1 MVILLHMVSSRT
13 SYKYILGIILL
24 MLPFLLAGQHDQG
37 LRTLQWSPIIKM
49 RVENENRDILH
60 FKNASYE
67 LNTLL
72 PIFYENLK
80 IDNNYEYEIDIYN
93 QAFQAIDISLI
104 RNVDNLDSI
113 PSTVYTESQVAT
125 FRKEKYLQVNIIP
138 LRKNLQTGQV
148 EMLTSFGIRLIPR
161 PAPLKSMQVS
171 ARQYASQS
179 VLASGD
185 WIRVK
190 VEEEGIYHLTW
201 EQLSDLGISN
211 PANVRVFGNGGG
223 VLPVMN
229 NASRHDDLVENAV
242 YFEKGGDGVFNQGDQ
257 IIFYGQGPDIWT
269 YDESKKF
276 FNRTIHDCASFSY
289 YYLTDDQGAGK
300 QMQVAALPPGQANST
315 VTQYDDIRHHELDD
329 INLLGSGQ
337 EWYGEH
343 FDIVTDQTF
352 TLDGPKIMLT
362 EEVKVRINAVA
373 RASSTTSFQV
383 SASGASI
390 GSLSISGTSL
400 GSETLPYAN
409 PDDETFSFTPTADVK
424 SITMRYNKN
433 SASAQAWLNF
443 ITMNARSSLSLKS
456 SSLIF
461 RDHRSFGAGN
471 ISEFHITDA
480 QDAMVWD
487 ITHPTNAR
495 IMNTISEGST
505 LKFTTNTDSL
515 KEFIV
520 FTGRGN
526 TPIIE
531 GADVGPM
538 SNQNLH
544 GMQGRN
550 YVIISHPDFISSAR
564 SLAAHR
570 HDHDGLDTL
579 VVTPEQ
585 IYNEFSSG
593 KPDVSAMRDFLKMLY
608 DRATTEEDMPKYV
621 LLYGDGS
628 YHNKGTDANNTNFI
642 LTYQSVNSLSPVSSF
657 VTDDFFGLLDD
668 NEGGSTGLMDIGL
681 GRFPVS
687 TQAQARDA
695 MNKTISYD
703 QLDKMGDWRNTICFI
718 GDDED
723 YNLHMR
729 QADELADYVETNYPS
744 FSIGKIYLDAY
755 TQSTTPSG
763 DRYPDVNEALI
774 QRVNKGALIINY
786 TGHGGENG
794 LAHERILTINDIVSW
809 QNKDKLPLFM
819 TATCEFSRFDD
830 YEHTSAGELVFLNP
844 DGGGIALF
852 STTRLVYA
860 GPNHAL
866 NERFY
871 EHVFDLDA
879 QNRHYRLGDVM
890 RLTKNNTSA
899 GINKRNFTLL
909 GDPALVL
916 AYPKNRIRVLT
927 VNGTDITQAIDTLK
941 ALGKVNITGMME
953 DELGNP
959 MPSFNGIIYPTV
971 YDKESA
977 IKSLSNDG
985 YPVMN
990 FKLRDRILYKGKAS
1004 VSNGH
1009 FSVQFIVPKDIS
1021 YNYDY
1026 GKLSFYAAD
1035 NMEDASGASEQVII
1049 GGSAD
1054 SIANDAEGP
1063 EIEIFMN
1070 DENFVFGGLTDAD
1083 PQLLVYV
1090 SDSNGINTIGSGIGH
1105 DITAIIDQQTNQ
1117 TIVLNDFYEADTDSY
1132 QSGKIKYPLKSLEAG
1147 QHTLKIKVWDVYNNS
1162 TEDFIEFVVN
1172 TESDLVLKH
1181 VLNYPNPFTTHTQF
1195 FFEHN
1200 QPDSDL
1206 DVLIQVFTVS
1216 GKLVKTIEQ
1225 HVTSTGYRSAPI
1237 DWDGLDDFG
1246 SRIGRGVYVYRVK
1259 VRTSLGQTAEKFE
1272 KLVILN

>member
-1 MVILLHMVSSRT
+1 
-13 SYKYILGIILL
+13 
-24 MLPFLLAGQHDQG
+24 
-37 LRTLQWSPIIKM
+37 M
-49 RVENENRDILH
+49 RVEKENRDILH
-60 FKNASYE
+60 FKNASYS

-80 IDNNYEYEIDIYN
+80 IDNNNQYEIDIYN
-93 QAFQAIDISLI
+93 QVFQAIDISLI
-104 RNVDNLDSI
+104 QNVDNLDSI
-113 PSTVYTESQVAT
+113 PSTVHAKSQVAT
-125 FRKEKYLQVNIIP
+125 LRKEKYLQVNIIP

-161 PAPLKSMQVS
+161 PAPLKSMLTS

-179 VLASGD
+179 VLSSGN
-185 WIRVK
+185 WVRVK
-190 VEEEGIYHLTW
+190 VEKHGIYHLTW

-211 PANVRVFGNGGG
+211 PASVRIFGNGGG

-229 NASRHDDLVENAV
+229 QVSRPDDLLENAV
-242 YFEKGGDGVFNQGDQ
+242 YFEKGSDGVFNQGDY
-257 IIFYGQGPDIWT
+257 ILFYGQGPDIWT
-269 YDESKKF
+269 YDGSRQF
-276 FNRTIHDCASFSY
+276 FNRRVHDYAYYSY
-289 YYLTDDQGAGK
+289 YYLTDSPGASK
-300 QMQVAALPPGQANST
+300 QMQVAALPPGPANFT
-315 VTQYDDIRHHELDD
+315 VTQYDDIRHHELED

-343 FDIVTDQTF
+343 FDIITEQTF
-352 TLDGPKIMLT
+352 PLDGPEILVS
-362 EEVKVRINAVA
+362 EQVKVRINAVA
-373 RASSTTSFQV
+373 RASSNTSFQIT
-383 SASGASI
+383 ANGGSI
-390 GSLSISGTSL
+390 GTLQMSGTSL
-400 GSETLPYAN
+400 SSETLPYAN
-409 PDDETFSFTPTADVK
+409 PDDEILTFSPTANVR
-424 SITMRYNKN
+424 SITMSYNKN
-433 SASAQAWLNF
+433 SASAQAWLNY
-443 ITMNARSSLSLKS
+443 ITMNARSALTLNSAE
-456 SSLIF
+456 LIF
-461 RDHRSFGAGN
+461 RDQRSYGPGN
-471 ISEFHITDA
+471 ISEFRIEDA
-480 QDAMVWD
+480 QGAMVWD
-487 ITHPTNAR
+487 ITNPSNAR
-495 IMNTISEGST
+495 IMNTTTEGST

-515 KEFIV
+515 KEFMV

-526 TPIIE
+526 TPILE
-531 GADVGPM
+531 GDDVGPVP
-538 SNQNLH
+538 NQNLH
-544 GMQGRN
+544 GLQGRN
-550 YVIISHPDFISSAR
+550 YVIISHPDFLSSAR

-570 HDHDGLDTL
+570 HDHDRLDTV
-579 VVTPEQ
+579 VVTPQQ

-593 KPDVSAMRDFLKMLY
+593 KPDVSALRDFLKMLY
-608 DRATTEEDMPKYV
+608 DRAVTEEDLPKYV

-628 YHNKGTDANNTNFI
+628 YHNKGTDENNTNFI
-642 LTYQSVNSLSPVSSF
+642 LTYQSTNSLSPVSSF

-668 NEGGSTGLMDIGL
+668 NEGGSTGLMDIGV

-687 TQAQARDA
+687 TSSQARDA

-718 GDDED
+718 GDDQD

-729 QADELADYVETNYPS
+729 QAEELANYVEFNYPS

-755 TQSTTPSG
+755 PQISTPSG
-763 DRYPDVNEALI
+763 TRYPDVNEALT
-774 QRVNKGALIINY
+774 QRVNKGALILNY

-809 QNKDKLPLFM
+809 QNRDKLPLFM

-871 EHVFDLDA
+871 EHVFTLDD
-879 QNRHYRLGDVM
+879 QDRHYRLGDVM

-909 GDPALVL
+909 GDPALML

-927 VNGTDITQAIDTLK
+927 VNGTDITQATDTLK
-941 ALGKVNITGMME
+941 ALGKVTITGMLE

-959 MPSFNGIIYPTV
+959 MTGFNGIIYPTV
-971 YDKESA
+971 YDKRSD
-977 IKSLSNDG
+977 IKTLSNDG
-985 YPVMN
+985 DPEMT

-1004 VSNGH
+1004 VKGGD
-1009 FSVQFIVPKDIS
+1009 FSIQFIVPKDIS

-1054 SIANDAEGP
+1054 SIADDSEGP
-1063 EIEIFMN
+1063 EIKIFMN
-1070 DENFVFGGLTDAD
+1070 DENFVYGGMTDAD

-1105 DITAIIDQQTNQ
+1105 DLTAIIDQQTNQ

-1132 QSGKIKYPLKSLEAG
+1132 QSGKVRYPLKSLEAG
-1147 QHTLKIKVWDVYNNS
+1147 QHHLKIKVWDVYNNS
-1162 TEDFIEFVVN
+1162 SEDYIEFVVN
-1172 TESDLVLKH
+1172 TESDLILDH
-1181 VLNYPNPFTTHTQF
+1181 VLNYPNPFTTFTQF

-1225 HVTSTGYRSAPI
+1225 HVSSTGYRSAPI

-1246 SRIGRGVYVYRVK
+1246 SRIGRGVYVYRLK
-1259 VRTSLGQTAEKFE
+1259 VRTSLGQIAEKYE
-1272 KLVILN
+1272 KLVILK

>member
-1 MVILLHMVSSRT
+1 M
-13 SYKYILGIILL
+13 
-24 MLPFLLAGQHDQG
+24 
-37 LRTLQWSPIIKM
+37 
-49 RVENENRDILH
+49 
-60 FKNASYE
+60 
-67 LNTLL
+67 
-72 PIFYENLK
+72 
-80 IDNNYEYEIDIYN
+80 
-93 QAFQAIDISLI
+93 
-104 RNVDNLDSI
+104 
-113 PSTVYTESQVAT
+113 
-125 FRKEKYLQVNIIP
+125 
-138 LRKNLQTGQV
+138 
-148 EMLTSFGIRLIPR
+148 
-161 PAPLKSMQVS
+161 
-171 ARQYASQS
+171 
-179 VLASGD
+179 
-185 WIRVK
+185 
-190 VEEEGIYHLTW
+190 
-201 EQLSDLGISN
+201 
-211 PANVRVFGNGGG
+211 
-223 VLPVMN
+223 LPVMN
-229 NASRHDDLVENAV
+229 QGSRPDDLLENAV
-242 YFEKGGDGVFNQGDQ
+242 FFEKGSDGVFNQGDY
-257 IIFYGQGPDIWT
+257 ILFYGQGADIWT
-269 YDESKKF
+269 YDESKTF
-276 FNRTIHDCASFSY
+276 FNRTVHDYASFSY
-289 YYLTDDQGAGK
+289 YYLTDDPGAGK
-300 QMQVAALPPGQANST
+300 QMQVAASPSGPSNYT

-343 FDIVTDQTF
+343 FDIVTEQTF
-352 TLDGPKIMLT
+352 ILDGADILLT
-362 EEVKVRINAVA
+362 EDVKVRINAVA
-373 RASSTTSFQV
+373 RASATTSFQI
-383 SASGASI
+383 SANGRSI
-390 GSLSISGTSL
+390 GSLQMAGTVLS
-400 GSETLPYAN
+400 SETLPYAN
-409 PDDETFSFTPTADVK
+409 TDDETFSFTPTADVK

-433 SASAQAWLNF
+433 LASAQAWLNF
-443 ITMNARSSLSLKS
+443 ITFNARSALSLKS
-456 SSLIF
+456 PSLIF
-461 RDHRSFGAGN
+461 RDQLSFGAGN

-487 ITHPTNAR
+487 ISNPTMAR
-495 IMNTISEGST
+495 IMNTTMEGST

-526 TPIIE
+526 TPILE
-531 GADVGPM
+531 GDDVGPVP
-538 SNQNLH
+538 NQNLH
-544 GMQGRN
+544 G
-550 YVIISHPDFISSAR
+550 
-564 SLAAHR
+564 L
-570 HDHDGLDTL
+570 
-579 VVTPEQ
+579 
-585 IYNEFSSG
+585 SSG
-593 KPDVSAMRDFLKMLY
+593 KPDVAAIRDFLKMLY
-608 DRATTEEDMPKYV
+608 DRAATEEDMPKYV

-642 LTYQSVNSLSPVSSF
+642 LTYQSANSLSPVSSF

-668 NEGGSTGLMDIGL
+668 NEGGSTGLMDIGV

-703 QLDKMGDWRNTICFI
+703 QPDKMGDWRNIICFI
-718 GDDED
+718 GDDQD

-729 QADELADYVETNYPS
+729 QADELATYVEANYPS

-755 TQSTTPSG
+755 PQISTPSG
-763 DRYPDVNEALI
+763 NRYPDVNEALN

-809 QNKDKLPLFM
+809 QNRDKLPLFM

-871 EHVFDLDA
+871 QHVFTLDG

-916 AYPKNRIRVLT
+916 AYPINRIRVLT
-927 VNGTDITQAIDTLK
+927 VNGTDISQATDTLK
-941 ALGKVNITGMME
+941 ALGKVTITGMVE

-959 MPSFNGIIYPTV
+959 LPSFNGIIYPTV
-971 YDKESA
+971 YDKKSG
-977 IKSLSNDG
+977 IKTLSNDG
-985 YPVMN
+985 DPVMT
-990 FKLRDRILYKGKAS
+990 FSLRDRILYKGKAS
-1004 VSNGH
+1004 VNNGN
-1009 FSVQFIVPKDIS
+1009 FSVQFVVPKDIS

-1035 NMEDASGASEQVII
+1035 NMEDASGSSEQVII

-1054 SIANDAEGP
+1054 SIANDSEGP
-1063 EIEIFMN
+1063 EIKIFMN
-1070 DENFVFGGLTDAD
+1070 DENFVFGGMTDAN
-1083 PQLLVYV
+1083 PQLLIFV

-1105 DITAIIDQQTNQ
+1105 DLTAIIDQKTKQ

-1132 QSGKIKYPLKSLEAG
+1132 QSGKIRYPLKSLEAG
-1147 QHTLKIKVWDVYNNS
+1147 QHHLKIKVWDVYNNS
-1162 TEDFIEFVVN
+1162 SEDYIEFVVN

-1216 GKLVKTIEQ
+1216 GKLVKTLEQ
-1225 HVTSTGYRSAPI
+1225 HVSSTGYRSAPI

>member
-1 MVILLHMVSSRT
+1 MRLEN
-13 SYKYILGIILL
+13 
-24 MLPFLLAGQHDQG
+24 HD
-37 LRTLQWSPIIKM
+37 
-49 RVENENRDILH
+49 RDILH
-60 FKNASYE
+60 FKNASYS

-72 PIFYENLK
+72 PIFYESLK
-80 IDNNYEYEIDIYN
+80 IDNNYEYDIDIYN
-93 QAFQAIDISLI
+93 QVFQAIDISLI
-104 RNVDNLDSI
+104 RSVDNLDSI
-113 PSTVYTESQVAT
+113 PSTVFAESQVAT
-125 FRKEKYLQVNIIP
+125 LRKEKYLQVNIIP
-138 LRKNLQTGQV
+138 LRKNAQTGQV

-161 PAPLKSMQVS
+161 PGARKSMQVS
-171 ARQYASQS
+171 TRQYAPQS
-179 VLASGD
+179 VLASGN
-185 WIRVK
+185 WVRVK
-190 VEEEGIYHLTW
+190 VEEDGIYHLTW

-223 VLPVMN
+223 MLPIMN
-229 NASRHDDLVENAV
+229 AGSRLDDLVENPV
-242 YFEKGGDGVFNQGDQ
+242 YFEKGSDGVFNQGDY
-257 IIFYGQGPDIWT
+257 ILFYGQGPDIWT
-269 YDESKKF
+269 YDASAQF
-276 FNRTIHDCASFSY
+276 FNRNVHDFASFSY
-289 YYLTDDQGAGK
+289 YYLTDGPGTGK
-300 QMQVAALPPGQANST
+300 QMQAAPLPQGPANYS

-343 FDIVTDQTF
+343 FDIVTEQTF
-352 TLDGPKIMLT
+352 VLEGPDILLT

-373 RASSTTSFQV
+373 RASSTTTFQI
-383 SASGASI
+383 SAGGESI
-390 GSLSISGTSL
+390 GNLSLAGTSL
-400 GSETLPYAN
+400 SSETLPYAQ
-409 PDDETFSFTPTADVK
+409 PDDEIFSFTPTADAK
-424 SITMRYNKN
+424 SITLRYNKN

-443 ITMNARSSLSLKS
+443 ITLNARSPLSLRS
-456 SSLIF
+456 TSLIF
-461 RDHRSFGAGN
+461 RDRRSFGAGK
-471 ISEFHITDA
+471 ISEFQITDA
-480 QDAMVWD
+480 QGAMVWD

-495 IMNTISEGST
+495 IMPATMEGST

-526 TPIIE
+526 NPIME
-531 GADVGPM
+531 GEDVGPVP
-538 SNQNLH
+538 NQNLH
-544 GMQGRN
+544 AMRDRN
-550 YVIISHPDFISSAR
+550 YVIISYPDFVSSAR

-570 HDHDGLDTL
+570 HDHDGLDTV
-579 VVTPEQ
+579 VVTPGQ
-585 IYNEFSSG
+585 IYHEFSSG
-593 KPDVSAMRDFLKMLY
+593 KPDVSALRDFLKMLY
-608 DRATTEEDMPKYV
+608 DRAATEEDMPKYV

-628 YHNKGTDANNTNFI
+628 YDNKGTDANNTNFI
-642 LTYQSVNSLSPVSSF
+642 LTYQSANSLSPVSSY

-668 NEGGSTGLMDIGL
+668 NEGGSTGLMDIGV

-687 TQAQARDA
+687 TRAQAREA
-695 MNKTISYD
+695 MNKTVSYD
-703 QLDKMGDWRNTICFI
+703 QPDKMGDWRNTICFI
-718 GDDED
+718 GDDQD

-729 QADELADYVETNYPS
+729 QADELASYVEANYPS

-755 TQSTTPSG
+755 PQISTPSG
-763 DRYPDVNEALI
+763 NRYPDVNEALS

-794 LAHERILTINDIVSW
+794 LAHERILTINDIISW
-809 QNKDKLPLFM
+809 QNRDKLPLFM

-844 DGGGIALF
+844 EGGGIALF

-866 NERFY
+866 NVRFY
-871 EHVFDLDA
+871 EHVFTLDG

-909 GDPALVL
+909 GDPAAIL
-916 AYPKNRIRVLT
+916 AYPKNRIRVQT
-927 VNGTDITQAIDTLK
+927 VNGTDITQATDTLK
-941 ALGKVNITGMME
+941 ALGKVTITGMVE

-959 MPSFNGIIYPTV
+959 LPSFNGIIYPTV
-971 YDKESA
+971 YDKKSA
-977 IKSLSNDG
+977 INTLSNDG
-985 YPVMN
+985 DPVMT
-990 FKLRDRILYKGKAS
+990 FSLRNRILYKGKAS

-1021 YNYDY
+1021 YNYGF

-1035 NMEDASGASEQVII
+1035 NLEDASGATEQVII

-1054 SIANDAEGP
+1054 SIADDSQGP
-1063 EIEIFMN
+1063 EMKIFMN
-1070 DENFVFGGLTDAD
+1070 DENFVFGGMTDAN

-1105 DITAIIDQQTNQ
+1105 DLTAILDQQTNQ

-1132 QSGKIKYPLKSLEAG
+1132 QSGKIRYPLKSLDAG
-1147 QHTLKIKVWDVYNNS
+1147 QHQLKIKVWDVYNNS
-1162 TEDFIEFVVN
+1162 SEDYIEFVVS
-1172 TESDLVLKH
+1172 TASELVLDH

-1206 DVLIQVFTVS
+1206 DVMIQVFTVS
-1216 GKLVKTIEQ
+1216 GKLVKTIER
-1225 HVTSTGYRSAPI
+1225 HVSPTGYRSMPI

-1246 SRIGRGVYVYRVK
+1246 SRIGRGVYIYRLK

-1272 KLVILN
+1272 KLVILQ

>member
-1 MVILLHMVSSRT
+1 MVILLQMVSSRT
-13 SYKYILGIILL
+13 CHTYILSVILL
-24 MLPFLLAGQHDQG
+24 VLPVSLFGQHDQG
-37 LRTLQWSPIIKM
+37 IRTLQWSPVIKM

-60 FKNASYE
+60 FKNASYP
-67 LNTLL
+67 LNSLL

-80 IDNNYEYEIDIYN
+80 IDNNYAYEIDIYN
-93 QAFQAIDISLI
+93 QVFQAIDISLI

-113 PSTVYTESQVAT
+113 PSTVTAESQVAT

-138 LRKNLQTGQV
+138 LRKNAQTGQV

-161 PAPLKSMQVS
+161 PSPMKSMQVS
-171 ARQYASQS
+171 FQQYAGQS
-179 VLASGD
+179 VLSSGN
-185 WIRVK
+185 WVRVK
-190 VEEEGIYHLTW
+190 VEEDGIYHLTL

-229 NASRHDDLVENAV
+229 QVSRHDDLLENAV
-242 YFEKGGDGVFNQGDQ
+242 YFEKGSDGVFNAGDY
-257 IIFYGQGPDIWT
+257 ILFYGQGPDIWT

-276 FNRTIHDCASFSY
+276 FNRTVHNYASFSY
-289 YYLTDDQGAGK
+289 YYLTDDPGAGK
-300 QMQVAALPPGQANST
+300 PMQVAATPSGPANYT
-315 VTQYDDIRHHELDD
+315 VTQFDEIRHHELDD

-343 FDIVTDQTF
+343 FDIVTEQNFILEGADI
-352 TLDGPKIMLT
+352 LLT
-362 EEVKVRINAVA
+362 EEVQVRINAVA
-373 RASSTTSFQV
+373 RASGTTSFQV
-383 SASGASI
+383 SANGGSI
-390 GSLSISGTSL
+390 GSLQMAGTSL
-400 GSETLPYAN
+400 SSETLPYAQ
-409 PDDETFSFTPTADVK
+409 PDDEILSFTPTADVRA
-424 SITMRYNKN
+424 ITMRYNKN

-443 ITMNARSSLSLKS
+443 ITLNARSPLSLES
-456 SSLIF
+456 TSLIF
-461 RDHRSFGAGN
+461 RDQRSFGAGN
-471 ISEFHITDA
+471 ISEFQIGNA

-487 ITHPTNAR
+487 ITHPANVR
-495 IMNTISEGST
+495 IMNTTLEGST
-505 LKFTTNTDSL
+505 LKFTANTDSL
-515 KEFIV
+515 KKFIV
-520 FTGRGN
+520 FTGKGN
-526 TPIIE
+526 NPIME
-531 GADVGPM
+531 GEDVGDVP
-538 SNQNLH
+538 NQNLH
-544 GMQGRN
+544 GLQGRN

-579 VVTPEQ
+579 VVTPGQ

-593 KPDVSAMRDFLKMLY
+593 KPDVSAIRDFLRMLY
-608 DRATTEEDMPKYV
+608 DRAATEEDMPKYV

-628 YHNKGTDANNTNFI
+628 YHNKGTDENNTNFI

-668 NEGGSTGLMDIGL
+668 NEGGSTGLMDIGV

-687 TQAQARDA
+687 SEAQARDA

-703 QLDKMGDWRNTICFI
+703 QLDKMGDWRNTLCFI
-718 GDDED
+718 GDDQD

-729 QADELADYVETNYPS
+729 QADELANYVEANYPS

-755 TQSTTPSG
+755 PQLSTPSG
-763 DRYPDVNEALI
+763 NRYPDVNEALN
-774 QRVNKGALIINY
+774 QRVNKGALILNY

-794 LAHERILTINDIVSW
+794 LAHERILTINDIISW
-809 QNKDKLPLFM
+809 QNRDKLPLFM

-871 EHVFDLDA
+871 QHVFTLDG

-927 VNGTDITQAIDTLK
+927 VNGTDITQVTDTLK
-941 ALGKVNITGMME
+941 ALGKVTITGMVE
-953 DELGNP
+953 DEQGNP
-959 MPSFNGIIYPTV
+959 LPSFNGIIYPTV
-971 YDKESA
+971 FDKKSG
-977 IKSLSNDG
+977 IKTLSNDG
-985 YPVMN
+985 DPVMT
-990 FKLRDRILYKGKAS
+990 FSLRDRILYKGKAS
-1004 VSNGH
+1004 VNNGL

-1021 YNYDY
+1021 YNYDF
-1026 GKLSFYAAD
+1026 GKLSFYAA
-1035 NMEDASGASEQVII
+1035 NNQEDASGSSEQVII

-1054 SIANDAEGP
+1054 SIANDSEGP
-1063 EIEIFMN
+1063 EIQIFMN
-1070 DENFVFGGLTDAD
+1070 DENFVFGGMTDAD

-1105 DITAIIDQQTNQ
+1105 DLTAIIDLQTNQ

-1132 QSGKIKYPLKSLEAG
+1132 KSGKINYPLKSLEAG
-1147 QHTLKIKVWDVYNNS
+1147 QHHLKIKVWDVYNNS
-1162 TEDFIEFVVN
+1162 SEDFIEFVVN

-1200 QPDSDL
+1200 QPDTDL

-1225 HVTSTGYRSAPI
+1225 HVASTGYRSSPI

>member
-1 MVILLHMVSSRT
+1 MPSKRFCYLYLLSICLILLPVS
-13 SYKYILGIILL
+13 
-24 MLPFLLAGQHDQG
+24 LAGQQDQG
-37 LRTLQWSPIIKM
+37 VRTLQWSPVKSM
-49 RVENENRDILH
+49 RVENKNRDVLH
-60 FKNASYE
+60 FKNATYS

-93 QAFQAIDISLI
+93 QVFQAIDISLI

-113 PSTVYTESQVAT
+113 PSAVHAETQVAT
-125 FRKEKYLQVNIIP
+125 LRKEKYLQVNITP
-138 LRKNLQTGQV
+138 LRKNARTGQV

-161 PAPLKSMQVS
+161 ATPRKSMQVS
-171 ARQYASQS
+171 LRQNASQS
-179 VLASGD
+179 VLSIGK
-185 WIRVK
+185 WVRIRVEK
-190 VEEEGIYHLTW
+190 DGVYHLTW
-201 EQLSDLGISN
+201 EQLSELGISN
-211 PANVRVFGNGGG
+211 PANIRLYGNGGG
-223 VLPVMN
+223 MLPVMN
-229 NASRHDDLVENAV
+229 QGSRHDDLVENAV
-242 YFEKGGDGVFNQGDQ
+242 YFEKGSDGIFNAGDH
-257 IIFYGQGPDIWT
+257 ILFYGQGPDIWT
-269 YDESKKF
+269 YDGSEQF
-276 FNRTIHDCASFSY
+276 FNRTVHDYASFSY
-289 YYLTDDQGAGK
+289 YYLTDDLGAGK
-300 QMQVAALPPGQANST
+300 QMQVATSPPGPANFT
-315 VTQYDDIRHHELDD
+315 VTQYDEIRHHELDD

-352 TLDGPKIMLT
+352 TLDGPDILPT
-362 EEVKVRINAVA
+362 ELVKVRINAVA
-373 RASSTTSFQV
+373 RASETTSFQV
-383 SASGASI
+383 SANGGSI
-390 GSLSISGTSL
+390 GSLQMSGTSL
-400 GSETLPYAN
+400 SSEVLPYAQ
-409 PDDETFSFTPTADVK
+409 PDDEILSFKPTADV
-424 SITMRYNKN
+424 SAITMRYNKN

-443 ITMNARSSLSLKS
+443 ITLNARSQLRLESP
-456 SSLIF
+456 SLIF
-461 RDHRSFGAGN
+461 RDQRSFGPAN
-471 ISEFHITDA
+471 ISEFQISNA
-480 QDAMVWD
+480 QGAIVWD
-487 ITHPTNAR
+487 ISHPTNAR
-495 IMNTISEGST
+495 IINTTLEGST
-505 LKFTTNTDSL
+505 LKFKTNTDSL
-515 KEFIV
+515 KEFIA

-526 TPIIE
+526 SPILE
-531 GADVGPM
+531 GDNVGPVP
-538 SNQNLH
+538 NQNLH
-544 GMQGRN
+544 GLLGRN

-570 HDHDGLDTL
+570 HDHDGLDTV
-579 VVTPEQ
+579 VVTPGQ

-593 KPDVSAMRDFLKMLY
+593 KPDVSAIRDFLKMLY

-628 YHNKGTDANNTNFI
+628 YHNKGTDENNTNFI
-642 LTYQSVNSLSPVSSF
+642 LTYQSVNSLSPVASF

-668 NEGGSTGLMDIGL
+668 NEGGYTGLVDIGI

-687 TQAQARDA
+687 SQMQARDA

-718 GDDED
+718 GDDQD

-729 QADELADYVETNYPS
+729 DANELANYVESNYPS

-755 TQSTTPSG
+755 PQISTPSG
-763 DRYPDVNEALI
+763 NRYPDVNEALN
-774 QRVNKGALIINY
+774 QLVNKGALILNY

-809 QNKDKLPLFM
+809 QNSDKLPLFM

-871 EHVFDLDA
+871 QHVFTLDA

-890 RLTKNNTSA
+890 RLTKNSTSA

-916 AYPKNRIRVLT
+916 AYPKNRIRVMT
-927 VNGTDITQAIDTLK
+927 VNGTEITQATDTLK
-941 ALGKVNITGMME
+941 ALGKVTITGRVE
-953 DELGNP
+953 DELGNL
-959 MPSFNGIIYPTV
+959 MTAFNGIIYPTI
-971 YDKESA
+971 YDKKSE
-977 IKSLSNDG
+977 IKTLSNDG
-985 YPVMN
+985 DPVMTFN
-990 FKLRDRILYKGKAS
+990 LRDRILYKGKAS
-1004 VSNGH
+1004 VNGGE
-1009 FSVQFIVPKDIS
+1009 FSVKFIVPKDIS

-1035 NMEDASGASEQVII
+1035 NSEDASGSSEQVII

-1054 SIANDAEGP
+1054 SIADDSDGP
-1063 EIEIFMN
+1063 EIRIFMN
-1070 DENFVFGGLTDAD
+1070 DENFVFGGMTDAD

-1105 DITAIIDQQTNQ
+1105 DLTAIVDQQTNQ

-1132 QSGKIKYPLKSLEAG
+1132 QSGKIKYPLKSLETG
-1147 QHTLKIKVWDVYNNS
+1147 QHHLKVKVWDVYNNS
-1162 TEDFIEFVVN
+1162 SEDYIEFVVN
-1172 TESDLVLKH
+1172 TESDLVLNH

-1200 QPDSDL
+1200 QPDTDL

-1216 GKLVKTIEQ
+1216 GKLVKTIQQ

-1246 SRIGRGVYVYRVK
+1246 SKIGRGVYVYRVK

>member
-1 MVILLHMVSSRT
+1 MVSSRT
-13 SYKYILGIILL
+13 CHTYILSVILL
-24 MLPFLLAGQHDQG
+24 VLPVSLSGQHDQG
-37 LRTLQWSPIIKM
+37 IRTLQWSPVIKM

-60 FKNASYE
+60 FKNATYS

-93 QAFQAIDISLI
+93 QVFQSIDISLI

-113 PSTVYTESQVAT
+113 PSTVYAESQLAT
-125 FRKEKYLQVNIIP
+125 LRKERFLQVNIIP
-138 LRKNLQTGQV
+138 LRKNVQTGQV

-161 PAPLKSMQVS
+161 PAPMKSMQAS

-179 VLASGD
+179 VLASGN
-185 WIRVK
+185 WVRVK
-190 VEEEGIYHLTW
+190 VEEDGIYHLTW

-223 VLPVMN
+223 MLPVMN
-229 NASRHDDLVENAV
+229 QGSRPDDLLENAV
-242 YFEKGGDGVFNQGDQ
+242 HFEKGSDGVFNQGDY
-257 IIFYGQGPDIWT
+257 ILFYGQGADIWT
-269 YDESKKF
+269 YDESKTF
-276 FNRTIHDCASFSY
+276 FNRTVHDYASFSY
-289 YYLTDDQGAGK
+289 YYLTDYPGAGK
-300 QMQVAALPPGQANST
+300 QMQVAASPSGPANYT
-315 VTQYDDIRHHELDD
+315 VTQYDEIRHHELDD

-343 FDIVTDQTF
+343 FDIVTEQTF
-352 TLDGPKIMLT
+352 ILDGADILLT

-373 RASSTTSFQV
+373 RASATTSFQV
-383 SASGASI
+383 SANGGSI
-390 GSLSISGTSL
+390 GSLQMAGTSL
-400 GSETLPYAN
+400 SSETLPYAN
-409 PDDETFSFTPTADVK
+409 PDDEIFSFTPTADVQ

-433 SASAQAWLNF
+433 KASAQAWLNF
-443 ITMNARSSLSLKS
+443 ITLNARSPLSLKS
-456 SSLIF
+456 PSLIF
-461 RDHRSFGAGN
+461 RDQLSFGAGN

-480 QDAMVWD
+480 QDAIVWD
-487 ITHPTNAR
+487 ISNPTMAR
-495 IMNTISEGST
+495 IMNTTTEGST

-526 TPIIE
+526 TPVLE
-531 GADVGPM
+531 GDDVGPVP
-538 SNQNLH
+538 NQNLH
-544 GMQGRN
+544 GLQGRN

-564 SLAAHR
+564 TLAGHR

-579 VVTPEQ
+579 VVTPGQ

-593 KPDVSAMRDFLKMLY
+593 KPDVSAIRDFLKMLY
-608 DRATTEEDMPKYV
+608 DRAATEEDMPKYV

-642 LTYQSVNSLSPVSSF
+642 LTYQSANSLSPVASF
-657 VTDDFFGLLDD
+657 VTDDFFGLLDN
-668 NEGGSTGLMDIGL
+668 NEGGYTGLMDIGV

-687 TQAQARDA
+687 TQAQARNA

-718 GDDED
+718 GDDQD

-729 QADELADYVETNYPS
+729 QADELATYVETNYPS

-755 TQSTTPSG
+755 PQISTPSG
-763 DRYPDVNEALI
+763 NRYPDVNEALN

-809 QNKDKLPLFM
+809 QNRDKLPLFM

-871 EHVFDLDA
+871 QHVFTLDA

-916 AYPKNRIRVLT
+916 AYPINRIRVLT
-927 VNGTDITQAIDTLK
+927 VNGTDITQATDTLK
-941 ALGKVNITGMME
+941 ALGKVTITGWVE

-959 MPSFNGIIYPTV
+959 LPSFNGIIYPTV
-971 YDKESA
+971 YDKKSR
-977 IKSLSNDG
+977 IKTLSNDG
-985 YPVMN
+985 DPVMTFN
-990 FKLRDRILYKGKAS
+990 LRDRILYKGKAS
-1004 VSNGH
+1004 VNNGN
-1009 FSVQFIVPKDIS
+1009 FSVQFVVPKDIS

-1035 NMEDASGASEQVII
+1035 NMEDASGSSEQVII

-1054 SIANDAEGP
+1054 SIADDSEGP
-1063 EIEIFMN
+1063 EIKIFMN
-1070 DENFVFGGLTDAD
+1070 DENFVFGGMTDAN
-1083 PQLLVYV
+1083 PQLLIFV

-1105 DITAIIDQQTNQ
+1105 DLTAIIDQKTNQ

-1132 QSGKIKYPLKSLEAG
+1132 QSGKIRYPLKSLEAG
-1147 QHTLKIKVWDVYNNS
+1147 QHHLKIKVWDVYNNS
-1162 TEDFIEFVVN
+1162 SEDYIEFVVN

-1225 HVTSTGYRSAPI
+1225 HVSSTGYRSAPI

-1259 VRTSLGQTAEKFE
+1259 VRTSLGQAAEKFE

>member
-1 MVILLHMVSSRT
+1 MVSSRSCHT
-13 SYKYILGIILL
+13 YILSVILL
-24 MLPFLLAGQHDQG
+24 VLPVALSGQHDQG
-37 LRTLQWSPIIKM
+37 IRTLQWSPVIKM
-49 RVENENRDILH
+49 RVENKNRDILH
-60 FKNASYE
+60 FKNATYS

-93 QAFQAIDISLI
+93 QVFQAVDISLI

-113 PSTVYTESQVAT
+113 PSAVYAESQLAT
-125 FRKEKYLQVNIIP
+125 LRKERFLQVNILP
-138 LRKNLQTGQV
+138 LRKNAQTGQV

-161 PAPLKSMQVS
+161 PAPMKSMQAS

-179 VLASGD
+179 VLASGN
-185 WIRVK
+185 WVRVK
-190 VEEEGIYHLTW
+190 VEKDGIYHLTW

-223 VLPVMN
+223 MLPVMN
-229 NASRHDDLVENAV
+229 QGSRPDDLLENAV
-242 YFEKGGDGVFNQGDQ
+242 YFEKGSDGVFNQGDY
-257 IIFYGQGPDIWT
+257 ILFYGQGADIWT
-269 YDESKKF
+269 YDESKTF
-276 FNRTIHDCASFSY
+276 FNLTVHDCASSSY
-289 YYLTDDQGAGK
+289 YYLTDDAGAGK
-300 QMQVAALPPGQANST
+300 QMQVAASLSGPANST

-343 FDIVTDQTF
+343 FDIITEQTF
-352 TLDGPKIMLT
+352 ILDGADILLT
-362 EEVKVRINAVA
+362 EDVKVRINAVA
-373 RASSTTSFQV
+373 RASATTSFQV
-383 SASGASI
+383 SANGGSI
-390 GSLSISGTSL
+390 GSLQIAGTSL
-400 GSETLPYAN
+400 SSETLPYAN
-409 PDDETFSFTPTADVK
+409 PDDEILSFTPTADVR

-443 ITMNARSSLSLKS
+443 ITLNARSPLTLEST
-456 SSLIF
+456 SLIF
-461 RDHRSFGAGN
+461 RDQLSFGAGN

-480 QDAMVWD
+480 QDAIVWD
-487 ITHPTNAR
+487 ISNPTMAR
-495 IMNTISEGST
+495 IMNTTMEGST

-520 FTGRGN
+520 FKGRGN
-526 TPIIE
+526 TPILE
-531 GADVGPM
+531 GDDVGPVP
-538 SNQNLH
+538 NQNLH
-544 GMQGRN
+544 GLQGRN

-570 HDHDGLDTL
+570 HDHDGLDTV
-579 VVTPEQ
+579 VVTPGQ

-593 KPDVSAMRDFLKMLY
+593 KPDVSAIRDFLKMLY
-608 DRATTEEDMPKYV
+608 DRAATEEDMPKYV

-642 LTYQSVNSLSPVSSF
+642 LTYQSANSLSPVASF

-668 NEGGSTGLMDIGL
+668 NEGGSTGLMDIGV

-718 GDDED
+718 GDDQD

-729 QADELADYVETNYPS
+729 DADELATYVETNYPS

-755 TQSTTPSG
+755 PQISTPSG
-763 DRYPDVNEALI
+763 NRYPDVNEALN

-809 QNKDKLPLFM
+809 KNRDKLPLFM

-871 EHVFDLDA
+871 QHVFTLDA

-916 AYPKNRIRVLT
+916 AYPINRIRVLT
-927 VNGTDITQAIDTLK
+927 VNGTDITQATDTLK
-941 ALGKVNITGMME
+941 ALGKVTITGMVE

-959 MPSFNGIIYPTV
+959 LPSFNGIIYPTV
-971 YDKESA
+971 YDKKSG
-977 IKSLSNDG
+977 IKTLSNDG
-985 YPVMN
+985 DPVMT
-990 FKLRDRILYKGKAS
+990 FSLRDRILYKGKAS
-1004 VSNGH
+1004 VNNGN
-1009 FSVQFIVPKDIS
+1009 FSVQFVVPKDIS

-1035 NMEDASGASEQVII
+1035 NIEDASGSSEQVII

-1054 SIANDAEGP
+1054 SIADDSEGP
-1063 EIEIFMN
+1063 EIKIFMN
-1070 DENFVFGGLTDAD
+1070 DENFVFGGMTDAN
-1083 PQLLVYV
+1083 PQLLIFV

-1105 DITAIIDQQTNQ
+1105 DLTAIIDQKTKQ

-1132 QSGKIKYPLKSLEAG
+1132 QSGKIRYPLKSLEAG
-1147 QHTLKIKVWDVYNNS
+1147 QHHLKIKVWDVYNNS
-1162 TEDFIEFVVN
+1162 SEDYIEFVVN

-1206 DVLIQVFTVS
+1206 DVLIQIFTVS
-1216 GKLVKTIEQ
+1216 GKLVKTLEQ
-1225 HVTSTGYRSAPI
+1225 HVSSTGYRSAPI

>member
-1 MVILLHMVSSRT
+1 LTSTRPVHIYLLSIV
-13 SYKYILGIILL
+13 LL
-24 MLPFLLAGQHDQG
+24 MLPFTLSGQHDTG
-37 LRTLQWSPIIKM
+37 IRTLQWTPVKKM
-49 RVENENRDILH
+49 QIENRNRDVLH
-60 FKNASYE
+60 FKNASSS

-93 QAFQAIDISLI
+93 QSFQAVDVSLI

-113 PSTVYTESQVAT
+113 PAMVYAESQVAT
-125 FRKEKYLQVNIIP
+125 LRKERYLQVNIIP
-138 LRKNLQTGQV
+138 LRKNARTGQV
-148 EMLTSFGIRLIPR
+148 ELLTSFGIRLIPR
-161 PAPLKSMQVS
+161 PVPMKSMRAS
-171 ARQYASQS
+171 LRQYTSQS
-179 VLASGD
+179 VLASGN
-185 WIRVK
+185 WVRIK
-190 VEEEGIYHLTW
+190 VEKDGIYHLTW

-211 PANVRVFGNGGG
+211 PANVRVYGNGGG

-229 NASRHDDLVENAV
+229 QGSRHDDLLENAV
-242 YFEKGGDGVFNQGDQ
+242 YFEKGSDGVFNQGDY
-257 IIFYGQGPDIWT
+257 ILFYGQGPDIWA
-269 YDESKKF
+269 YDGSEKF
-276 FNRTIHDCASFSY
+276 FNRLVHDFASFSY
-289 YYLTDDQGAGK
+289 YYLTSDLGAGK
-300 QMQVAALPPGQANST
+300 QMQPAASPAGTASST
-315 VTQYDDIRHHELDD
+315 VTQFDDIRHHELND
-329 INLLGSGQ
+329 INLLGSGK

-352 TLDGPKIMLT
+352 TLDGPDILLT
-362 EEVKVRINAVA
+362 EEVKVRINTVA
-373 RASSTTSFQV
+373 RASSTTNFQV
-383 SASGASI
+383 SANQVII
-390 GSLSISGTSL
+390 GSLPMAGTSL
-400 GSETLPYAN
+400 SSETLPYAQ
-409 PDDETFSFTPTADVK
+409 PADEILSFTPTADVK
-424 SITMRYNKN
+424 SINLRYNKN
-433 SASAQAWLNF
+433 TASAQAWLNF
-443 ITMNARSSLSLKS
+443 ITLNARSLLTLSS

-461 RDHRSFGAGN
+461 RDQRSLGMGN
-471 ISEFHITDA
+471 ISEFHIGNA
-480 QDAMVWD
+480 QDAVVWD
-487 ITHPTNAR
+487 ISHPTNAR
-495 IMNTISEGST
+495 IMNTIVEGST
-505 LKFTTNTDSL
+505 MKFTTTTDSL
-515 KEFIV
+515 KEFIA
-520 FTGRGN
+520 FSGQGN
-526 TPIIE
+526 TPILE
-531 GADVGPM
+531 GEDVGPVP
-538 SNQNLH
+538 NQNLH
-544 GMQGRN
+544 GLQGRN

-570 HDHDGLDTL
+570 HDHDGLDTV
-579 VVTPEQ
+579 VVTPVQ

-593 KPDVSAMRDFLKMLY
+593 KPDVSAIRDFLKMLY
-608 DRATTEEDMPKYV
+608 DRAASEEDMPKYV

-642 LTYQSVNSLSPVSSF
+642 LTYQSANSLSPVSSF

-668 NEGGSTGLMDIGL
+668 DEGGSTGLMDIGL

-687 TQAQARDA
+687 TQEQARNA

-703 QLDKMGDWRNTICFI
+703 QMDKMGDWRNTICFV
-718 GDDED
+718 GDDQD

-729 QADELADYVETNYPS
+729 QADELASYVETNYPS

-755 TQSTTPSG
+755 PQSTTPSG
-763 DRYPDVNEALI
+763 DRYPDVNEALN
-774 QRVNKGALIINY
+774 QRVNKGALILNY

-809 QNKDKLPLFM
+809 KNRDKLPLFM

-871 EHVFDLDA
+871 EHVFTLDP
-879 QNRHYRLGDVM
+879 QNRHFRLGDVM

-909 GDPALVL
+909 GDPAAVL

-927 VNGTDITQAIDTLK
+927 VNGTDISQATDTLK
-941 ALGKVNITGMME
+941 ALGKVTITGWVE

-959 MPSFNGIIYPTV
+959 MPAFNGIIYPTI
-971 YDKESA
+971 YDKRSE
-977 IKSLSNDG
+977 IKTLSNDG
-985 YPVMN
+985 DPEMT
-990 FKLRDRILYKGKAS
+990 FSLRDRILYKGKAS
-1004 VSNGH
+1004 VNNGL

-1035 NMEDASGASEQVII
+1035 NLEDASGSSEQVII

-1054 SIANDAEGP
+1054 SIADDSEGP
-1063 EIEIFMN
+1063 EIKIFMN
-1070 DENFVFGGLTDAD
+1070 DENFVFGGMTDAD

-1105 DITAIIDQQTNQ
+1105 DLTAIIDQQTNQ

-1132 QSGKIKYPLKSLEAG
+1132 KSGKINYPLKSLEAG
-1147 QHTLKIKVWDVYNNS
+1147 QHHMKVKVWDVYNNS
-1162 TEDFIEFVVN
+1162 SEDYIEFVVN
-1172 TESDLVLKH
+1172 TESDLVMKH

-1200 QPDSDL
+1200 QPDTDM

-1216 GKLVKTIEQ
+1216 GKLVKTIDQ
-1225 HVTSTGYRSAPI
+1225 HVASTGYRSAPI

-1259 VRTSLGQTAEKFE
+1259 VRTSMGQTAEKFE
-1272 KLVILN
+1272 KLVILK

>member
-1 MVILLHMVSSRT
+1 M
-13 SYKYILGIILL
+13 
-24 MLPFLLAGQHDQG
+24 
-37 LRTLQWSPIIKM
+37 
-49 RVENENRDILH
+49 
-60 FKNASYE
+60 
-67 LNTLL
+67 
-72 PIFYENLK
+72 
-80 IDNNYEYEIDIYN
+80 
-93 QAFQAIDISLI
+93 
-104 RNVDNLDSI
+104 
-113 PSTVYTESQVAT
+113 
-125 FRKEKYLQVNIIP
+125 
-138 LRKNLQTGQV
+138 
-148 EMLTSFGIRLIPR
+148 
-161 PAPLKSMQVS
+161 
-171 ARQYASQS
+171 
-179 VLASGD
+179 
-185 WIRVK
+185 
-190 VEEEGIYHLTW
+190 
-201 EQLSDLGISN
+201 
-211 PANVRVFGNGGG
+211 
-223 VLPVMN
+223 
-229 NASRHDDLVENAV
+229 
-242 YFEKGGDGVFNQGDQ
+242 
-257 IIFYGQGPDIWT
+257 
-269 YDESKKF
+269 
-276 FNRTIHDCASFSY
+276 
-289 YYLTDDQGAGK
+289 GAGK
-300 QMQVAALPPGQANST
+300 QVQVAAPPPGPASLT
-315 VTQYDDIRHHELDD
+315 VTQFDDIRHHELEE
-329 INLLGSGQ
+329 INLLGSGR

-343 FDIVTDQTF
+343 FDIVTEQTF
-352 TLDGPKIMLT
+352 ALDGPDILLT

-373 RASSTTSFQV
+373 RASAATNFQV
-383 SASGASI
+383 SVNQTSI
-390 GSLSISGTSL
+390 GSLQMAGTSL
-400 GSETLPYAN
+400 SSETLPYAQ
-409 PDDETFSFTPTADVK
+409 PDDEILSFTATADVK
-424 SITMRYNKN
+424 SITMQYNKN
-433 SASAQAWLNF
+433 NASAQAWLNF
-443 ITMNARSSLSLKS
+443 ITLNARSPLTLSS
-456 SSLIF
+456 NSLIF
-461 RDHRSFGAGN
+461 RDQRTVGAGN
-471 ISEFHITDA
+471 ISEFRIAGA
-480 QDAMVWD
+480 QNAVVWD

-495 IMNTISEGST
+495 IMNATMEGST

-520 FTGRGN
+520 FTGQGN
-526 TPIIE
+526 TPIVE
-531 GADVGPM
+531 GDDVGPVP
-538 SNQNLH
+538 NQNLH
-544 GMQGRN
+544 GIQGRN

-579 VVTPEQ
+579 VVTAGQ

-593 KPDVSAMRDFLKMLY
+593 KPDVSAIRDFLKMLY
-608 DRATTEEDMPKYV
+608 DRAASEEDMPKYV

-642 LTYQSVNSLSPVSSF
+642 LTYQSDNSLSPVSSF

-668 NEGGSTGLMDIGL
+668 NEGGSTGLMDIGV

-687 TQAQARDA
+687 TEAQARNA
-695 MNKTISYD
+695 MNKIISYD

-718 GDDED
+718 GDDQD
-723 YNLHMR
+723 GNLHMR
-729 QADELADYVETNYPS
+729 QAEELAEDVETNYPS
-744 FSIGKIYLDAY
+744 FSVGKIYLDAY
-755 TQSTTPSG
+755 PQSTTSSG
-763 DRYPDVNEALI
+763 DRYPDVNEALS

-809 QNKDKLPLFM
+809 QNRDKLPLFM

-866 NERFY
+866 NIQFY
-871 EHVFDLDA
+871 KHVFTLDD

-909 GDPALVL
+909 GDPAAVL

-927 VNGTDITQAIDTLK
+927 VNGTDITQATDTLK
-941 ALGKVNITGMME
+941 ALGKVTITGWVE

-971 YDKESA
+971 YDKKSE
-977 IKSLSNDG
+977 IKTLSNDVDS
-985 YPVMN
+985 PETN
-990 FKLRDRILYKGKAS
+990 FSLRDRILYKGKAS
-1004 VSNGH
+1004 VNNGL
-1009 FSVQFIVPKDIS
+1009 FSVKFIVPKDIS

-1035 NMEDASGASEQVII
+1035 NLEDASGSSDRVII

-1054 SIANDAEGP
+1054 SIADDAEGP
-1063 EIEIFMN
+1063 EIQIFMN
-1070 DENFVFGGLTDAD
+1070 DENFVFGGMTDAD
-1083 PQLLVYV
+1083 PQLLVHV

-1105 DITAIIDQQTNQ
+1105 DLTAIIDQQTNQ

-1132 QSGKIKYPLKSLEAG
+1132 QSGKIRYPLKSLEAG
-1147 QHTLKIKVWDVYNNS
+1147 QHHLKVKVWDVYNNS
-1162 TEDFIEFVVN
+1162 SEEYIEFVVN

-1200 QPDSDL
+1200 QPDTDL

-1216 GKLVKTIEQ
+1216 GKLVKSIEQ
-1225 HVTSTGYRSAPI
+1225 HVSSTGYRSAPI
-1237 DWDGLDDFG
+1237 DWNGLDDFG
-1246 SRIGRGVYVYRVK
+1246 SRIGRGVYIYRVK